1 VDYHGDDHT
10 TTPTVAEYLAYW
22 LAEVIG
28 PNREDNTYSHYE
40 FMARTTSSPASEGG
54 GLTS

>member
-1 VDYHGDDHT
+1 MDYHGDDHT

-40 FMARTTSSPASEGG
+40 LMARTTSSPASEGG